1 MKKNYLSK
9 TVFFVCVT
17 VTAVTCVILSF
28 LLVVGYDAALKLVA
42 ADLPG
47 WVIPSLYALFGG
59 FALFTVITIPL
70 FPKNGG
76 QTPEPS
82 PILPTVGSAIMIAAA
97 LLFCLSAVFSFFPD
111 DRIGELMLKS
121 TSDSRSIV
129 FASYLAKFGAYLAV
143 VAIAYPCLLII
154 TKKSNAAFA
163 MLASLWMLALALCVY
178 FDIETPMNDP
188 VRLIRI
194 VGCSASA
201 AALLTEARA
210 GLGKLTKKFALTFTS
225 FLLPLVLAPA
235 VSTLV
240 LYVCGIYP
248 IDTWLFASAAML
260 GIGIITLSRLGSA
273 AFAKDGESA

>member
-1 MKKNYLSK
+1 MKKTQLSK
-9 TVFFVCVT
+9 TVFFVCV
-17 VTAVTCVILSF
+17 AVAAVACVILSF
-28 LLVVGYDAALKLVA
+28 LLVSGYDAALKLVA

-59 FALFTVITIPL
+59 FALFTVITIPF

-76 QTPEPS
+76 LTPEPS
-82 PILPTVGSAIMIAAA
+82 PILPAVGSVIMIAAA
-97 LLFCLSAVFSFFPD
+97 LLFCLSAVLSFFPG
-111 DRIGELMLKS
+111 DRICELMLKKAS
-121 TSDSRSIV
+121 GSRSIV
-129 FASYLAKFGAYLAV
+129 FASYLAKFGTYLAV

-163 MLASLWMLALALCVY
+163 MLASLWLLALALCVY

-201 AALLTEARA
+201 AALLTETRA
-210 GLGKLTKKFALTFTS
+210 GLGRLTKKFTLTFTS

-235 VSTLV
+235 LSTLM
-240 LYVCGIYP
+240 LYVCGVCSP
-248 IDTWLFASAAML
+248 DSWLFASAAML
-260 GIGIITLSRLGSA
+260 GIGIITLSRLASA